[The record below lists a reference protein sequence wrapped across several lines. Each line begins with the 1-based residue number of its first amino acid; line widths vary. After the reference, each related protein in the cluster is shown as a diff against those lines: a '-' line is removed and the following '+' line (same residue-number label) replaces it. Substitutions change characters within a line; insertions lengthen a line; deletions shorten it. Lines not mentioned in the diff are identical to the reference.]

1 MNLKRVL
8 FGNLI
13 DFEKQSS
20 TYFNLDGQTVVALV
34 FLLSEI
40 LRRLNNFLAY
50 FGVLVLFIVA
60 FFEKKNDLVKF
71 YCYEYGL
78 FIIAYEILIAFIG
91 ILMIIL
97 PIFWIFF
104 TILIFVLMIINL
116 AISLYMLY
124 RATFQNK
131 GWKIPWLGDFVL
143 NKIKKV
149 NY

>member
-71 YCYEYGL
+71 YCYEYGF
-78 FIIAYEILIAFIG
+78 FIIEYEILIAFIG

-116 AISLYMLY
+116 VISLYMLY